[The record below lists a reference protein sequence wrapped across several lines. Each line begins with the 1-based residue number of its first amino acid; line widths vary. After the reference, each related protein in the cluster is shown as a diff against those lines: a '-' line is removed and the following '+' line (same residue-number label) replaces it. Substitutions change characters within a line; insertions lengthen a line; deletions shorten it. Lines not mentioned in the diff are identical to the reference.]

1 MSSKAHSQQLQ
12 KLAEQI
18 GNFIE
23 YWGFKKIHG
32 MIWTHLYLSPAP
44 LSAQDLIQ
52 RLRVSKALISLSMK
66 DLLEYQLIL
75 QTDESLS
82 KKNKFYTANPEV
94 FEVIRGVLEMRELQM
109 MARISSEF
117 KILQD
122 LQKNTTGDLIQAD
135 RFTALGEMIEGG
147 RTGLQHLIDLS
158 KVDPRFLSAVDQ

>member
-1 MSSKAHSQQLQ
+1 MSKLHSQQLQ

-32 MIWTHLYLSPAP
+32 MIWTHLYLSPEP

-82 KKNKFYTANPEV
+82 KKNKFYIANPEV
-94 FEVIRGVLEMRELQM
+94 FEVIRGVLETRELQM
-109 MARISSEF
+109 MGKISSEF
-117 KILQD
+117 KSLEE
-122 LQKNTTGDLIQAD
+122 LEKNSAD
-135 RFTALGEMIEGG
+135 HFVQSDRLNALGEMIEGG
-147 RTGLQHLIDLS
+147 QTGLQQLIALS
-158 KVDPRFLSAVDQ
+158 KLDPRFLIAANQ